1 MAESSPALISRY
13 TVMVDTR
20 ISCATSAT
28 VMKCR
33 RSSSW
38 LTLVGP
44 FSACGI
50 EPIRSRGERKCGT
63 EKDLIFALGARM
75 FALSVSALPQ
85 LDRSGDRGLHDALHD
100 ALEVGVRK
108 HRKTSCRGA
117 TRRGDILTQDR
128 RVLA

>member
-1 MAESSPALISRY
+1 
-13 TVMVDTR
+13 MVDTR

-44 FSACGI
+44 FSACGT

-63 EKDLIFALGARM
+63 EKDQIFALGARM

-85 LDRSGDRGLHDALHD
+85 LDRSGDRRLHHAVHD
-100 ALEVGVRK
+100 ALEVRVGK
-108 HRKTSCRGA
+108 HRKTGSGGA
-117 TRRGDILTQDR
+117 TGRSDILTQDR
-128 RVLA
+128 WVLA